1 MMFRYWLC
9 SARRSSGVSSTG
21 SGMLW
26 PLFIRFLTGDGDC
39 VWMWMNNRKLFNI
52 VFCNHQLAVNC
63 PANDYWLNTNIT
75 PQNFVFR
82 SKYSSNLSSKSSIS
96 EQLIRFWNFFLKK
109 AYRKETHFFCFNYQ
123 RSILQ
128 YSPVTLVAGGD
139 GTMGHVTPVRKCFHH
154 LCVSVLVIG
163 PNNKSLSPHK
173 SHQLQIIRNH

>member
-1 MMFRYWLC
+1 MVIVYECEWIIGSCLTLF
-9 SARRSSGVSSTG
+9 SATTS
-21 SGMLW
+21 
-26 PLFIRFLTGDGDC
+26 
-39 VWMWMNNRKLFNI
+39 K
-52 VFCNHQLAVNC
+52 LAVNC
-63 PANDYWLNTNIT
+63 PVNDYWLNTNIT

-128 YSPVTLVAGGD
+128 YSPVTLLAGGD
-139 GTMGHVTPVRKCFHH
+139 GTMGHVTGVRKCFHH